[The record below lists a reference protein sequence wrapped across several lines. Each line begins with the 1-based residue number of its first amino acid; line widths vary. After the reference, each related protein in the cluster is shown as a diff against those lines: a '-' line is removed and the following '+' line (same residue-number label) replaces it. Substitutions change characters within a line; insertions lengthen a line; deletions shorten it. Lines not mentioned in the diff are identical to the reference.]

1 MLSKNQSARVEV
13 KLDEAAIT
21 AIDKIKD
28 ALQEQVEFDQ
38 PDFTK
43 LFELTTDA
51 SNQAIGAVFSQFRH
65 PIAFISRT
73 LTDTEKNYKRKR
85 TSCNRVGATEAPKFL
100 YGITD
105 LTIYTDHQSLINF
118 ISEKTRIL
126 N

>member
-73 LTDTEKNYKRKR
+73 LTDTEKNYSTNEKELLAIVWALQKLR
-85 TSCNRVGATEAPKFL
+85 NF
-100 YGITD
+100 
-105 LTIYTDHQSLINF
+105 YTASLI
-118 ISEKTRIL
+118 
-126 N
+126 